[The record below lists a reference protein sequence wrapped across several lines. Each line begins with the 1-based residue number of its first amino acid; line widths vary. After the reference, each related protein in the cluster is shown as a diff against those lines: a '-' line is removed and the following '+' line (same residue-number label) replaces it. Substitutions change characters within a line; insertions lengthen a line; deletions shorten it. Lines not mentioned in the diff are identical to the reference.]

1 MVGVLDRG
9 PLVTRRF
16 AAAALALLCVVALSS
31 CSFPRVVP
39 RVSVSTIS
47 FQATSDANQGY
58 ATRVD
63 IVAVDGDPLVQT
75 LSKETATNWFAN
87 RQQFLNANPGKVTVW
102 SREVVP
108 GQSAPPVSLN
118 YFGRLDYD
126 AIFVFAEY
134 LTVGDHRMMLGQFE
148 NPVVVLQDKS
158 FTVTG
163 GQS

>member
-1 MVGVLDRG
+1 MM
-9 PLVTRRF
+9 RR
-16 AAAALALLCVVALSS
+16 LAMLVVAAIAAVSLSA
-31 CSFPRVVP
+31 CSLPRVVP
-39 RVSVSTIS
+39 QVSVSTVS
-47 FQATSDANQGY
+47 FQAASDANQGY

-63 IVAVDGDPLVQT
+63 VVAVSTTALVET

-87 RQQFLNANPGKVTVW
+87 KDQFLNANPGNVTVW

-108 GQSAPPVSLN
+108 GRSAPQVSLN

-134 LTVGDHRMMLGQFE
+134 LTPGDHRAMLGQFE
-148 NPVVVLQDKS
+148 NPVVLLQAQN
-158 FTVTG
+158 FTVSG